1 MVLRAQ
7 WPLGTIAQFFHFVA
21 EEKTTGIPVIIER
34 EMCSA
39 NKLTGEMVLI
49 LPGEE
54 WMALF
59 GYGTF

>member
-1 MVLRAQ
+1 
-7 WPLGTIAQFFHFVA
+7 
-21 EEKTTGIPVIIER
+21 
-34 EMCSA
+34 MCSA

-59 GYGTF
+59 GYVTF